1 MFDYLNF
8 RDKTLRFMTKHMGRF
23 LGDLAR
29 SIMMASKKKTFFWK
43 LYGNYLVFVLLF
55 VKSVYFLN
63 VVGQLFLL
71 NYFLGTKYNLYGIEV
86 LQR

>member
-29 SIMMASKKKTFFWK
+29 SIMMASKEKDLLLETLRILFG
-43 LYGNYLVFVLLF
+43 LCASLCQERVL
-55 VKSVYFLN
+55 S
-63 VVGQLFLL
+63 QRSWAALL
-71 NYFLGTKYNLYGIEV
+71 AELLPWD
-86 LQR
+86 